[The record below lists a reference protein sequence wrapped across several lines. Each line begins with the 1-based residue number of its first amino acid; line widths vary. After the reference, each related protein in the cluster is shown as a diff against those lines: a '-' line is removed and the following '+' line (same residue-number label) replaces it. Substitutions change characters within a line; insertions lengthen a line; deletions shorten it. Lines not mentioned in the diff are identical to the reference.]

1 MKAGVGQ
8 AKHCT
13 LSVTFGSIYT
23 TDSSRAEQMPET
35 NNPNQTQQGYESQV
49 AVGNPVEWLFTS
61 VVEVLN
67 SGLPRTNPASSQGGT

>member
-8 AKHCT
+8 AKHST

-23 TDSSRAEQMPET
+23 TDSSRAEKMPET
-35 NNPNQTQQGYESQV
+35 NNPNQTQQGYESQL